1 MNKKNSSRVNCITL
15 TTDFGVTDEY
25 VGVMKGVIRSIAP
38 DVPVIDITHA
48 IGPQNIRHGA
58 YIIHA
63 AFAYF
68 PENSLHMIIVDPGV
82 GSDRRIVLARI
93 SGHLF
98 LAPDNGILSLLL
110 EKETYEA
117 AYEVTCDHLFLSPL
131 SNTFHGRDIF
141 APVAAHLTGSIA
153 PHEVG
158 TYLPQH
164 KLTRL
169 TLPQACVDL
178 ETRTITGAVIAADHF
193 GNLMTNIHQDTFK
206 SFQHILPKSS
216 MTVSIAGH
224 TLHGIQESYAQSQEK
239 ELLALFGSRGYLE
252 ISMVN
257 DNAADSLSA
266 VPDEQVTVK
275 IFLKINKFDNI

>member
-82 GSDRRIVLARI
+82 GSDRRIILARI

-158 TYLPQH
+158 
-164 KLTRL
+164 
-169 TLPQACVDL
+169 
-178 ETRTITGAVIAADHF
+178 
-193 GNLMTNIHQDTFK
+193 
-206 SFQHILPKSS
+206 
-216 MTVSIAGH
+216 
-224 TLHGIQESYAQSQEK
+224 
-239 ELLALFGSRGYLE
+239 
-252 ISMVN
+252 
-257 DNAADSLSA
+257 
-266 VPDEQVTVK
+266 
-275 IFLKINKFDNI
+275 